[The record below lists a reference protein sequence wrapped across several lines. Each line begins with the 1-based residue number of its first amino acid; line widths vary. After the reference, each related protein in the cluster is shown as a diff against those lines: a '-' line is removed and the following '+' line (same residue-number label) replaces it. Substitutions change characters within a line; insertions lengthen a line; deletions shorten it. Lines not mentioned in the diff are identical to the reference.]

1 MPVVT
6 IQMYEGR
13 TVEQK
18 RELVTAITEAIV
30 RIAKTTPEATEVIIH
45 DIPRHNWGIAGK
57 LASDS

>member
-18 RELVTAITEAIV
+18 RELAKAMTKAMVD
-30 RIAKTTPEATEVIIH
+30 IAKTTPDQVHVIFQ
-45 DIPRHNWGIAGK
+45 DIPRTNWAQDGK
-57 LASDS
+57 LASDA